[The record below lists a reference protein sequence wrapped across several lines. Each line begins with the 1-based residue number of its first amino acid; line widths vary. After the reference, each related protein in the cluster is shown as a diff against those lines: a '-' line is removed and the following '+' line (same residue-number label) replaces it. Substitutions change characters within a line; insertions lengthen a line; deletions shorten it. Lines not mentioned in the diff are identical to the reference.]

1 MRLFNTFRKIIN
13 LTSCNLPIF
22 TSLYYKDYIGIFVT
36 SYRKTRS
43 QINDMFLFQRVIITM
58 WHYNN
63 DIILSTNFDLK
74 SFRFGFEICPC
85 FFYGIGFEKKMVSEK
100 VLVSV
105 SKKIGIEK
113 VSVSVPKIFGIEKKF
128 RYWFRKNLVSKTV
141 SVLVSEKFWCRKKYR
156 YWYRKKIGIEKSIG
170 IGIEKNWYRKKVSDS
185 VSFRFW
191 VSSHTAQADQN
202 R

>member
-63 DIILSTNFDLK
+63 DIILSTNFD
-74 SFRFGFEICPC
+74 F
-85 FFYGIGFEKKMVSEK
+85 
-100 VLVSV
+100 
-105 SKKIGIEK
+105 EK
-113 VSVSVPKIFGIEKKF
+113 VSDSVLKF
-128 RYWFRKNLVSKTV
+128 VHVFFMV
-141 SVLVSEKFWCRKKYR
+141 SVLKKNGIDKSICTGFENFLCRKKYWYR
-156 YWYRKKIGIEKSIG
+156 FRKKLVLKKYRYRKKIGIEESIG
-170 IGIEKNWYRKKVSDS
+170 IGIKKNWYRKKVSDL
-185 VSFRFW
+185 VSFRFL
-191 VSSHTAQADQN
+191 VSSHWPSETFYADILAIF
-202 R
+202 